1 MDKIELGTPEGT
13 AENIDKIAELFPQVV
28 TEVEN
33 ADGKL
38 ARAVDFDVLRDLL
51 GDVAEGQRERYQFTW
66 PGKREAKAEARRPIY
81 KTMIPE
87 PGKSKNWDTTENL
100 YIEGDNLDALKILK
114 ETYAGKVKLIYID
127 PPYNTGHD
135 FIYDDDFAKTR
146 GEYDAESGDFDEEGG
161 RLVANTEGNGRFHSD
176 WCSMIY
182 PRLLLARDLLTS
194 DGSILLS
201 IDANEVKN
209 LRAICD
215 EIFGAQCFKNCIA
228 VRRGIKNVQAQFD
241 DIAALSQGHEY
252 ILLYSRNATNRF
264 HKLSLAHDG
273 KPGKW
278 DTFWR
283 GTDRPSMRYE
293 LFGETPHSG
302 QWRWEKGRAYT
313 AVSNYNTF
321 LKDAAGSMSLDEY
334 YLDNLA
340 ATNEKMNFVRKN
352 EDGTVQYC
360 VPPSTGKLL
369 SDNWMDLTLSGNE
382 TDAFDTEKSVAIIQ
396 RIVEWL
402 APPNSI
408 VLDFFSGSGTTAH
421 AVIEANKNDNGQRR
435 FIMVQLPENCGD
447 NPSAIKHGY
456 KTLCDLGEDRI
467 NRAGAKIAADID
479 KGNEQLEL
487 GAEPKL
493 YPDLG
498 FRVLRIDSSNFKD
511 FYLTP
516 GEISQESLFDFADNV
531 KEGRS
536 GLDLLFEVLPKLGIP
551 YSAKI
556 EERVLADKK
565 VFFVDG
571 DKLAACF
578 DANVGSDTI
587 EEMAKA
593 KPWYAVI
600 RDSSMADDATHANYE
615 ELFRTYS
622 PDTVPQVI

>member
-264 HKLSLAHDG
+264 RKLSLAHDG

-352 EDGTVQYC
+352 EDGTVQYY

-536 GLDLLFEVLPKLGIP
+536 DLDLLFEVLPKLGIP

>member
-352 EDGTVQYC
+352 EDGTVQYY

-516 GEISQESLFDFADNV
+516 GEISQKSLFDFADNV

-536 GLDLLFEVLPKLGIP
+536 DLDLLFEVLPKLGIP

>member
-1 MDKIELGTPEGT
+1 M
-13 AENIDKIAELFPQVV
+13 
-28 TEVEN
+28 
-33 ADGKL
+33 
-38 ARAVDFDVLRDLL
+38 DFDVLRDLL

-352 EDGTVQYC
+352 EDGTVQYY

-536 GLDLLFEVLPKLGIP
+536 DLDLLFEVLPKLGIP

>member
-182 PRLLLARDLLTS
+182 TRLLLARDLLTS

-352 EDGTVQYC
+352 EDGTVQYY

-536 GLDLLFEVLPKLGIP
+536 DLDLLFEVLPKLGIP

-587 EEMAKA
+587 EKMAKA